1 LVLFKR
7 KFVKETLMSEFFDN
21 ITKDQLANKVW
32 FSKYTLRDKHGNI
45 LENTPQEGITRILNE
60 IVRIDTQLND
70 NEIDNNFARRIE
82 DYLNNG
88 VIIPSGSNLYGIGN
102 NHSVV
107 SLSNCFVISGNGEDS
122 YGSIFRSDQ
131 EIVQIAK
138 RRGGVGLD
146 ISHLRPALSPVNNS
160 AQSSTGAV
168 SFAPRFS
175 HSIREV
181 AQDGRRGALML
192 TISINH
198 PDSPTF
204 VSMKSD
210 TTSVTGANVSLKIT
224 DEFMRAATNAENND
238 FILRFPVDTKPQP
251 EICLEYDTLYTS
263 PDGTMHKKIDAKKLF
278 DLIVHNAWAYAEPGL
293 LFWDNVLR
301 TSVPDVYDK
310 FQTVSTNPCG
320 EIRLK

>member
-1 LVLFKR
+1 
-7 KFVKETLMSEFFDN
+7 
-21 ITKDQLANKVW
+21 
-32 FSKYTLRDKHGNI
+32 
-45 LENTPQEGITRILNE
+45 
-60 IVRIDTQLND
+60 
-70 NEIDNNFARRIE
+70 
-82 DYLNNG
+82 
-88 VIIPSGSNLYGIGN
+88 
-102 NHSVV
+102 
-107 SLSNCFVISGNGEDS
+107 
-122 YGSIFRSDQ
+122 
-131 EIVQIAK
+131 
-138 RRGGVGLD
+138 
-146 ISHLRPALSPVNNS
+146 
-160 AQSSTGAV
+160 
-168 SFAPRFS
+168 
-175 HSIREV
+175 
-181 AQDGRRGALML
+181 
-192 TISINH
+192 
-198 PDSPTF
+198 
-204 VSMKSD
+204 MKSD